1 MNKKQLLDKLAKECP
16 TWSKVEEMADAS
28 SRFSQNHKNAG
39 MSFVIINDIQISYKE
54 WYECS
59 RNYLNDLRWGDPIA
73 SKNKPSEQDE
83 KELSIALDKVFSPAE
98 SGAQKYLSNA
108 AKHMQE
114 RAHQYDAPEGE
125 RSMAAT
131 VSAFN
136 AVTSHSLTEEQGW
149 LFMELLKIVR
159 SQQGGYRED
168 NYDDAVAYA
177 ALRGESAAKER
188 K

>member
-1 MNKKQLLDKLAKECP
+1 MDKEQLLDKLAKECP
-16 TWSKVEEMADAS
+16 TWSKVEEMADS
-28 SRFSQNHKNAG
+28 GYRFPKHHENPG
-39 MSFVIINDIQISYKE
+39 MSFVIINGIQISYDE
-54 WYECS
+54 WYKCNI
-59 RNYLNDLRWGDPIA
+59 NYLNDLRFGCPVA
-73 SKNKPSEQDE
+73 SKNKPSKQDK